1 MGNSNSKFVMPSVAV
16 VVVLCIAC
24 ICCVVGI
31 GFLYFGDQV
40 LSNVLFPASP
50 DVPTQSSDVPVV
62 EPTVDTSGLPEWTI
76 IVYSAADDDVLE
88 ENMVFD
94 INEMELVGSNLQL
107 NIVVQIDRYARGFT
121 GDGDWSDTRRYLIQQ
136 DGDLNHIASPIVE
149 SVGEADM
156 GDSQTLVDF
165 VTWAVQKYPAKKYA
179 LIMSDHGGGWT
190 GGFSDKS
197 APNSALSIPEIVSAI
212 EEIRQNTGV
221 DKFELIGFDACLM
234 GQIEVFGSLY
244 PYSNYMVASEEVI
257 PAYGWSYAAWLGQL
271 AQNPG
276 MNGSGVSQSIIS
288 TYVVNDTLL
297 TEVRAT
303 PDEINQEESTTTLS
317 AVESARIPDVIG
329 AMNQFVSAVAFIDQG
344 TVAEARTYTR
354 SYYSLFG
361 EDVPPSFIDLENFS
375 EVLTS
380 MTSDANVQQAA
391 AQLKT
396 AISSAVVSEKHGL
409 NMSGSKGIA
418 FYFPDSDIYYFTE
431 FNSEFPALYAESS
444 HKFLEQSVW
453 DEFLAYHYTGEEFA
467 PQEGQTT
474 TPSRSSTIIAPGA
487 SELTIGLVQISDTDI
502 SGDEVV
508 NISTTV
514 TGNVAYIH
522 TALYYWDPNA
532 EAYWIGDV
540 SYYIAENTTTIDGV
554 NMPDYGDSPVQVQYE
569 WSPSLYALT
578 DGEHSALV
586 LLEPSEYLSA
596 DGKTVYTVYG
606 QYTNALLNTSVDASF
621 FFDADGNFLYAYAYP
636 DTDEN
641 GVSTPV
647 EITPQ
652 TGDKFTDYIQYYTYD
667 SNDEPI
673 YDYDL
678 SDDVFTWGEQGF
690 SFYTSY
696 PGDGD
701 YAVGIIAYDFDGNFV
716 ANYEFITYHR

>member
-1 MGNSNSKFVMPSVAV
+1 MGKSNSKFVIPSVAII
-16 VVVLCIAC
+16 VVLCLAVV
-24 ICCVVGI
+24 CCVVII
-31 GFLYFGDQV
+31 GLYFGDKF
-40 LSNVLFPASP
+40 LYEMLYP
-50 DVPTQSSDVPVV
+50 
-62 EPTVDTSGLPEWTI
+62 TSGPETPATQPVEVPATQPPEDANLPEWTV

-88 ENMVFD
+88 ENMWFD
-94 INEMELVGSNLQL
+94 VNEMELVGSNSQL
-107 NIVVQIDRYARGFT
+107 NIVLQMDRYARGFS
-121 GDGDWSDTRRYLIQQ
+121 GDGDWSDTRRYLITQ
-136 DGDLNHIASPIVE
+136 DNDLNHIASPVVE
-149 SVGEADM
+149 SIGEADM
-156 GDSQTLVDF
+156 GDAHTLVDF
-165 VTWAVQKYPAKKYA
+165 VTWAVQSYPAKKYA

-197 APNSALSIPEIVSAI
+197 APNSALSMPEIVSAL
-212 EEIRQNTGV
+212 EQIRSATGV

-244 PYSNYMVASEEVI
+244 PFSNYMVASEEVI

-271 AQNPG
+271 AQNPA
-276 MNGSGVSQSIIS
+276 MDGSGVSQSIVS
-288 TYVVNDTLL
+288 TYVTNDTYL
-297 TEVRAT
+297 TQVRAT

-317 AVESARIPDVIG
+317 AIESARVPDVIG
-329 AMNQFVSAVAFIDQG
+329 AMNQFVSAAASINQA
-344 TVAEARTYTR
+344 TVAKARTYTR

-380 MTSDANVQQAA
+380 MTDNPDVQQAA

-409 NMSGSKGIA
+409 NMSGSNGIA
-418 FYFPDSDIYYFTE
+418 FYFPDSDVYYFTE
-431 FNSEFPALYAESS
+431 FNSEFPPLYAESS
-444 HKFLEQSVW
+444 NKFLEQSVW

-467 PQEGQTT
+467 PQMGQAT
-474 TPSRSSTIIAPGA
+474 TPSRSATLIAPGA
-487 SELTIGLVQISDTDI
+487 SELTIGSVQISDTEI

-508 NISTTV
+508 HVSTTV
-514 TGNVAYIH
+514 TGDVAYIH
-522 TALYYWDPNA
+522 TALYYWDPKT
-532 EAYWIGDV
+532 ESYWIGDV
-540 SYYIAENTTTIDGV
+540 SFYVAENTVNIDGV
-554 NMPDYGDSPVQVQYE
+554 NMPDYGDSPIQVQYD

-578 DGEHSALV
+578 DGQHDALV

-596 DGKTVYTVYG
+596 DGKTVYEVYG
-606 QYTNALLNTSVDASF
+606 QFTDALTNTPVDASF
-621 FFDADGNFLYAYAYP
+621 SFDADGNFLYAYAYP
-636 DTDEN
+636 DTDGN

-652 TGDKFTDYIQYYTYD
+652 VGDKFTDYVQYYTYD
-667 SNDEPI
+667 SNDKPI
-673 YDYDL
+673 YDYEL
-678 SDDVFTWGEQGF
+678 SDDVFTWGEKGF

-716 ANYEFITYHR
+716 ANYEFITYKR